1 MNKLFHYLTLLLIF
15 IAGCSEK
22 QSGKQKNT
30 ESIEPEKKVRPYQ
43 SFTKAQSLDSLSGT
57 LNYTGAEPFARPAIF
72 VSGEM
77 AIPLRAD
84 SLFINDTFPELN
96 GEEVTLFGTTDTSAS
111 QPHFVVEYYRL
122 SH

>member
-1 MNKLFHYLTLLLIF
+1 MDKLFHYLTLLLIF
-15 IAGCSEK
+15 IAGCADKQPEK
-22 QSGKQKNT
+22 QNIAEPT
-30 ESIEPEKKVRPYQ
+30 EPQQKVRVYEGY
-43 SFTKAQSLDSLSGT
+43 SDVQSLDSLSGT

-84 SLFINDTFPELN
+84 SLFINHTFPELN

-122 SH
+122 SR